1 MKINNILKSIKQLN
15 ITFNGNNAKLYKS
28 LLDEIDKNLL
38 QKEED
43 LIIRISNY
51 YNLDVEDVKKKFLRK
66 QKRKK
71 INMSIIPYEEVNDE
85 KKETSIRNNMTPL
98 LYKFDLNNTKY
109 YIECIDNGNVYDE
122 NKNIVGIFKN
132 NNIILNI

>member
-1 MKINNILKSIKQLN
+1 M
-15 ITFNGNNAKLYKS
+15 
-28 LLDEIDKNLL
+28 DEIDKNLL
-38 QKEED
+38 NKEED

-51 YNLDVEDVKKKFLRK
+51 YNLNIEDVKKKFLRK

-71 INMSIIPYEEVNDE
+71 FNMSIIPYEDIDE
-85 KKETSIRNNMTPL
+85 EEKEGINKDSVSPI
-98 LYKFDLNNTKY
+98 LYKFNLNDTKY
-109 YIECIDNGNVYDE
+109 YIECIENGNVYDE